1 MVARKPSRRPPRLDA
16 SPAAWTAPDNGPES
30 TAAEAPP
37 LPRKIQEK
45 IDAGVPLSLRDLRDA
60 LPKGERGVERLEG
73 LRAQLTD
80 LGVEVSD
87 DEEPPPEV
95 LAELIRET
103 EEPEPHIDLDHGGDD
118 PVRMYLR
125 DIGRVALLT
134 AEEERNL
141 AYMVLAGE
149 NARETLRKGT
159 NGVDETELRLV
170 IQRGERAKQRLAEA
184 NLRLV
189 VSIAKKFVG
198 RGISLSDLIQE
209 GTLGLLRAAEKFN
222 PELGFKFSTYATW
235 WIRQAISR
243 ALADQARI
251 IRVPAHMVE
260 TINKYYRVTR
270 KLTVELGRDPSMEEV
285 ALEMGLLPLEER
297 DAVDAHMA
305 QGESLPPDLD
315 RKVKQAAAKVKKIVR
330 MAQETRSLDEPV
342 GNSDDDSNSELG
354 DFVPDDVTPLPGDSA
369 SQQLL
374 KEQMEVLLETLE
386 PRERQVIEM
395 RFGLVDGQPR
405 TLEEVGQAFG
415 VTRERVR
422 QIETKALRKLRHP
435 VRSRKLRDYLQ
446 G

>member
-1 MVARKPSRRPPRLDA
+1 MARKPSKLNLEKLVEPPVEWPEPVA
-16 SPAAWTAPDNGPES
+16 SEGEAES
-30 TAAEAPP
+30 DLPP
-37 LPRKIQEK
+37 LPRKLQEK
-45 IDAGVPLSLRDLRDA
+45 LDAGQPIAMRDIREA
-60 LPKGERGVERLEG
+60 LPKNERKIERIEA
-73 LRAQLTD
+73 LRVQLTD
-80 LGVEVSD
+80 MGIEVAD
-87 DEEPPPEV
+87 DEEPSPEA
-95 LAELIRET
+95 LAELVKET
-103 EEPEPHIDLDHGGDD
+103 EEPEPQIDLDAGGDD

-134 AEEERNL
+134 SDEEKLYAQRI
-141 AYMVLAGE
+141 LAGE
-149 NARETLRKGT
+149 VARDQLRKGAVG
-159 NGVDETELRLV
+159 NEDELRRIIV
-170 IQRGERAKQRLAEA
+170 IGDEAKARLTEA

-189 VSIAKKFVG
+189 VSIAKKYVG

-209 GTLGLLRAAEKFN
+209 GTLGLLRASEKFN

-260 TINKYYRVTR
+260 TINKYYRVSR
-270 KLTVELGRDPSMEEV
+270 RLTVELGRDPTMEEV
-285 ALEMGLLPLEER
+285 AMDMGFLTPEER
-297 DAVDAHMA
+297 EAIEAHMA
-305 QGESLPPDLD
+305 RDERLPIDLD
-315 RKVKQAAAKVKKIVR
+315 RKLKLATTKVKKIVR

-342 GNSDDDSNSELG
+342 GSPDDDSSSELG
-354 DFVPDDVTPLPGDSA
+354 DFVPDDITPMPSDSA
-369 SQQLL
+369 SQQML

-386 PRERQVIEM
+386 NRERQVLEL
-395 RFGLVDGQPR
+395 RFGLLDGQPR